1 MSIPSVPAVSG
12 LEEIAGRYDALLCDV
27 WGVLHNGRE
36 SFRDASD
43 ALVAFRAGGGVV
55 VLLTNAPRPNP
66 AIRAQVLRLGVA
78 AEAFDAIVTSGDVT
92 LSLVAERIAEKVF
105 HLGPERDHALFE
117 AAAKMA
123 GAAPKLVSL
132 DEADYAL
139 CTGLFDDTK
148 ETPADYES
156 TLQEIRGRKMPFICA
171 NPDLIV
177 HRGDKVAY
185 CAGALAKRLGEIG
198 GDPIYCGKPHAP
210 IYRVALRAAEFAREK
225 PIERRRVLAVGDGMR
240 TDIAG
245 AAAQGFDTLFVTAG
259 IHVADVHS
267 DYDETAALAWLF
279 QREKLWPSATVKTL
293 RR

>member
-1 MSIPSVPAVSG
+1 MSIRSVPAVSG
-12 LEEIAGRYDALLCDV
+12 LEEIASRYDALMCDV

-43 ALVAFRAGGGVV
+43 ALVAFRARGGVV
-55 VLLTNAPRPNP
+55 ILLTNAPRPNP
-66 AIRAQVLRLGVA
+66 PIRAQVLRLGVA
-78 AEAFDAIVTSGDVT
+78 AEAFDAVVTSGDVT
-92 LSLVAERIAEKVF
+92 LSLIAERIAEKVF
-105 HLGPERDHALFE
+105 HLGPQRDHALFD

-123 GAAPKLVSL
+123 GAAPKLASL
-132 DEADYAL
+132 EEADYAV

-156 TLQEIRGRKMPFICA
+156 TLQEIRARKMPFICA

-177 HRGDKVAY
+177 HCGDKVAF

-210 IYRVALRAAEFAREK
+210 IYRVALRGAEFARGK
-225 PIERRRVLAVGDGMR
+225 PIAKRRVLAVGDSMR

-259 IHVADVHS
+259 IHVADVHGGG
-267 DYDETAALAWLF
+267 DETAALAALF
-279 QREKLWPSATVKTL
+279 RRENLRPSATVKTL

>member
-1 MSIPSVPAVSG
+1 
-12 LEEIAGRYDALLCDV
+12 
-27 WGVLHNGRE
+27 
-36 SFRDASD
+36 
-43 ALVAFRAGGGVV
+43 
-55 VLLTNAPRPNP
+55 
-66 AIRAQVLRLGVA
+66 
-78 AEAFDAIVTSGDVT
+78 
-92 LSLVAERIAEKVF
+92 
-105 HLGPERDHALFE
+105 
-117 AAAKMA
+117 
-123 GAAPKLVSL
+123 
-132 DEADYAL
+132 
-139 CTGLFDDTK
+139 
-148 ETPADYES
+148 
-156 TLQEIRGRKMPFICA
+156 MPFICA